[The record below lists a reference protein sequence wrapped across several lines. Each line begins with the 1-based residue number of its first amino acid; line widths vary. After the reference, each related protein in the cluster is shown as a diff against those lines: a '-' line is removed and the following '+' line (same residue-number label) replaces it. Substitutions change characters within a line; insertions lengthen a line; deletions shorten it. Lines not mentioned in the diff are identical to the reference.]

1 MKFEQ
6 LYRSIIT
13 EQDVDVLKVGIF
25 PGAFK
30 PPHVGHYTTALNA
43 CKTNDKVY
51 IFVSNKSRPISTQP
65 KSGKAETPDIVRY
78 NNILK
83 SDKYTNNLLGVQTAA
98 VARMTSATAFRAA
111 ISVKDKATII
121 KNLPQEVDHDL
132 IYNILMQSNDI
143 SNPDYGHVT
152 VEQSIKIWQAY
163 KPALIKNSSLEEQ
176 DIIIKVSTP
185 SPVKDTYDLVSDLND
200 SEQANHTSIKLYV
213 GE

>member
-13 EQDVDVLKVGIF
+13 EQDVNVLKVGIF

-65 KSGKAETPDIVRY
+65 KSGKADTPDIVRY

-111 ISVKDKATII
+111 ISVKDKTTIL
-121 KNLPQEVDHDL
+121 KNLPEDVDSDL

-143 SNPDYGHVT
+143 SNPEYGHVT
-152 VEQSIKIWQAY
+152 VEQSMSIWQAY
-163 KPALIKNSSLEEQ
+163 KPALVSNSPLSEQ

-185 SPVKDTYDLVSDLND
+185 SPVKDTYDLVDDLNK
-200 SEQANHTSIKLYV
+200 SEQAAQTSVRLYV